1 MLPSRY
7 QPIGNPQN
15 GGFGSVV
22 RVRDTYLDRD
32 VMFKVMH
39 DPNAN
44 DQLTNEVMAL
54 SQARSKHV
62 VEIYDAVRN
71 SAGKLTG
78 IIIEA
83 LDGRTYES
91 FHMEAARF
99 PLEFVKILY
108 QISCGLAD
116 LHSAGIIHRDLKLE
130 NFRDSSEG
138 VLKLFDFGIS
148 STRPDYITQTNR
160 GTLVYAAP
168 ELYLP
173 NARITTALDIYA
185 FGICAWALASMQL
198 PHELLER
205 PPQQARRVASI
216 SSVMGGALDHRVASI
231 IDACLDPN
239 PSGRPTAA
247 MIQNTLKEALISGKH
262 RGRFVQG
269 SKQVYEMSSNA
280 PFVRISVPG
289 KGILEVRYNGYE
301 FNAVGVQGDVMIN
314 RLQAQ
319 VGLRL
324 PEACVLAFGS
334 DQTGRTF
341 VTFSSSHPEIV
352 I

>member
-7 QPIGNPQN
+7 QPIGNTIN

-32 VMFKVMH
+32 VMFKAMH

-54 SQARSKHV
+54 SKARSKHV
-62 VEIYDAVRN
+62 VEIYDVVKNA
-71 SAGKLTG
+71 AGEIVG

-91 FHMEAARF
+91 FHTQAATF
-99 PLEFVKILY
+99 PLEFINAVY
-108 QISCGLAD
+108 QISCGIAD
-116 LHSAGIIHRDLKLE
+116 LHSAGIVHRDLKLD
-130 NFRDSSEG
+130 NLRDSSEG

-148 STRPDYITQTNR
+148 STRPDYITQSNR

-168 ELYLP
+168 ELYLQ
-173 NARITTALDIYA
+173 NARVTKAMDVYAL
-185 FGICAWALASMQL
+185 GICAWALASIQL

-205 PPQQARRVASI
+205 PPQQTRRVASI
-216 SSVMGGALDHRVASI
+216 TSIMGAILDQRVASA
-231 IDACLDPN
+231 IDACLDPL
-239 PSGRPTAA
+239 PSGRPSAA
-247 MIQNTLKEALISGKH
+247 DIRNILKKALVSGKH

-269 SKQVYEMSSNA
+269 ARQVYELSSTS
-280 PFVRISVPG
+280 PFVRISLLN
-289 KGILEVRYNGYE
+289 KGTLEVRYNGYE
-301 FNAVGVQGDVMIN
+301 FNVVGILGNVMIN
-314 RLQAQ
+314 RVQAQ
-319 VGLRL
+319 VGLEL

-334 DQTGRTF
+334 DQTGRSF